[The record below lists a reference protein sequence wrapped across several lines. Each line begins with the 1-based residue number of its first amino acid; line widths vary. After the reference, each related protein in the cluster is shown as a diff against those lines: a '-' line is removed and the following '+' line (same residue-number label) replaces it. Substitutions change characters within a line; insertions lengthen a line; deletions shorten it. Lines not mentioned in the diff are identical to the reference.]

1 MSTWT
6 PWGKS
11 QGAKHHARGIVE
23 YSCAGHGGIHLS
35 KTRNALVHSAFCEEA
50 ERFAPE
56 GWYEE
61 DVAFFIVVFTFPESF
76 DADLVKRARAELKT
90 WWPDAYTAATGE
102 PVALGESRV
111 LRERA
116 AREANRDRYVAVSAF
131 GDWHAGVPKGMVGV
145 VAVRGGR
152 PERGNYAKDAERS
165 FLVPEADYRDKA
177 LASEIGFV
185 VDESR
190 HEAVDFLKAAASR
203 ERFSRDT
210 W

>member
-1 MSTWT
+1 MSTGT
-6 PWGKS
+6 PWGRS
-11 QGAKHHARGIVE
+11 QSAKHHARGIVE

-35 KTRNALVHSAFCEEA
+35 KTRNALVHPALRAEA

-61 DVAFFIVVFTFPESF
+61 DVAFFIVVFTFPEAF
-76 DADLVKRARAELKT
+76 AADLVTRARAELKT

-102 PVALGESRV
+102 PVTLAESRV

-116 AREANRDRYVAVSAF
+116 AREANRDRYVAVSAY

-152 PERGNYAKDAERS
+152 PERGNYDKGVERL
-165 FLVPEADYRDKA
+165 FLVPEADYRGEA
-177 LASEIGFV
+177 GRTEIGFV

-190 HEAVDFLKAAASR
+190 HEAVDFLKVAATSAVTS
-203 ERFSRDT
+203 
-210 W
+210 